1 MTALFF
7 GTDGNLLNMVRACG
21 KMSGTQSMLMSLLLL
36 LLRGSNWRRITG
48 PNFLIKEELEGI
60 HHGQ

>member
-1 MTALFF
+1 MTPLVF
-7 GTDGNLLNMVRACG
+7 GTDRNLLSRVRAHG
-21 KMSGTQSMLMSLLLL
+21 KMSGAQSMLMSLLLL

-48 PNFLIKEELEGI
+48 LNFLIKEELEGI